1 MTIARSAADVL
12 SDHVELELEC
22 LARIYP
28 NGYVPLL
35 QVGGGAAYFFRN
47 IRCNP
52 VPSSALMAPMTR
64 AFVAGIE
71 RYARDHGI
79 DLIRFEKGKRKDDM
93 TQDYLRKWHGGEGVL
108 YIGKAQE
115 RVRVV
120 RTEKR
125 RDPEFPRHGL

>member
-12 SDHVELELEC
+12 SDHVELALEC
-22 LARIYP
+22 LDRIYL

-35 QVGGGAAYFFRN
+35 QGGGGAAYFFRN
-47 IRCNP
+47 IRGNP

-64 AFVAGIE
+64 AFMANIE
-71 RYARDHGI
+71 RYGRDHGI

-93 TQDYLRKWHGGEGVL
+93 TQDYLRKWRGGEGVP

-115 RVRVV
+115 RARVV

-125 RDPEFPRHGL
+125 RDPEFPRRGL

>member
-12 SDHVELELEC
+12 SDHVELALEC
-22 LARIYP
+22 LDRIYL

-35 QVGGGAAYFFRN
+35 QGGGDAAYFFRN
-47 IRCNP
+47 IRGKP
-52 VPSSALMAPMTR
+52 VSALMAPMTR
-64 AFVAGIE
+64 AFMANIE

-79 DLIRFEKGKRKDDM
+79 DLVRFEKGKRKDDM
-93 TQDYLRKWHGGEGVL
+93 TQDYLRRGHGGEGVL

-115 RVRVV
+115 RARVV